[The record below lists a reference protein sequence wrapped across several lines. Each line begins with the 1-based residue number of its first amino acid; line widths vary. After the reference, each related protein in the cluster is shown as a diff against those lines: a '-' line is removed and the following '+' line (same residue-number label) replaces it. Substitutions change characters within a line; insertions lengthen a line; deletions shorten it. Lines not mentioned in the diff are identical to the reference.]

1 MDNYKLYINGKYVNG
16 DSGEFISV
24 ENPADRQIFARV
36 PDGNQADVDR
46 AVAAARAAFPK
57 WLSLIHI

>member
-24 ENPADRQIFARV
+24 ENPADRQI
-36 PDGNQADVDR
+36 GR
-46 AVAAARAAFPK
+46 AHV
-57 WLSLIHI
+57 